1 MARNSAEWADAMQIK
16 IKALQENGTW
26 FLTKLPP
33 GKKSIRCRW
42 VYKIKHKV
50 DGTVERPVDNGNS
63 MSEITHIK
71 ALLHHQFQI
80 KDLGELK
87 YLLGFEW
94 LHYILQDLQV
104 QPNATEV
111 LYCDNNSARHIAHN
125 QSFDE
130 RTKHIKLDCHVVREK
145 IQAKFLRLLPI
156 RSEEQLFDVF
166 TKFPHL
172 SEVVNGE
179 EEITCIPEEREA
191 LLQFK
196 DGIVDDHGMLSSW
209 TTPHC
214 CQWEGIRCSNLTSH
228 IISLDLHGDGERY
241 MSGEIHMSLM
251 ELPQLQ
257 YLNLS
262 SNSFPDTHIP
272 DFLASLKNL
281 KYLDLSLEISPNCSI
296 FISHLYLSLNGFEGN
311 IPSQL
316 GNLSQ
321 LHELYLVG
329 YDGNLKISDGGQWLS
344 NLISLTHLYLDSVS
358 NLNRSHTWLQGIAKL
373 PQVKELSL
381 TNCSLSDDFILSSK
395 FNFSTSLS
403 VLHLSHNTFTSIV
416 FQWLS
421 NITSDLVDLDLSA
434 NLLEGSTLI
443 DFGIVM
449 NSLRH
454 LDLSSNNLTE
464 DLPSILGNLSS
475 GCVRQSLQ
483 ELDLSWN
490 HITGTLSDISIF
502 SSLKSLFLRGN
513 QLSGRIPEGVKLPST
528 LEYFLISSNSLQGG
542 IPKSFGDAC
551 SLCYL
556 DMSFN
561 SLSDELPMIISHL
574 SGCARYSLQ
583 QLYLHDN
590 QINGTLPDFS
600 TFTSLQTLDL
610 SENKLN
616 GEIPMD
622 IQFPPKLETLYMY
635 SNSLKGVL
643 TDYHF
648 ANMSKLQNLYLSDNS
663 LGFAFT
669 QNWVPSFQLLSI
681 YLRSCQLGPTF
692 PTWLQTQ
699 NKFVEID
706 ISNATISGIIPE
718 WFWAKLPLQKV
729 MKMNISYNS
738 LQGTIPNVSSTY
750 VSSSIHLG
758 SNRFEG
764 SIPLFLRNSKILDLS
779 KNKFSNPLLFLC
791 GGDANS
797 VQIHLDISY
806 NQLYGDIPD
815 CWKQMNSLVYLDL
828 SYNNFSGKIPTS
840 MGWLLGLQVLLL
852 RNNNLVGGIPF
863 SIRNC
868 TKLVMFDL
876 SENRL
881 SGSIPD
887 WIGTKKELQILSL
900 RKNQFFGSLPL
911 MVCCLRRLH
920 LLDLSQNN
928 LSGKIPK
935 CINNLTSMAQTT
947 SSIFDESHWYTL
959 EIGLSI
965 TTIFYYL
972 NAWLTWKGSK
982 QMFMDKGLSL
992 LKIIDLSSNQFSE
1005 EIPIEIEK
1013 LSGLISLNLSRNSL
1027 IGKIP
1032 SNIGNITS
1040 LDSLDLSRNRLVG
1053 SIPLSLAQ
1061 IYRLGVLDLSHNQL
1075 SGEIPTSTQLQSFN
1089 KSSYEDNLD
1098 LCGPPLEKL
1107 CIDEELTKKP
1117 NVNVYKDEYSFFNNE
1132 FFISM
1137 AIGFALS
1144 FWMVFGSILFIRSWR
1159 WSYFNF
1165 LNNLEDNVHVKIAI
1179 VRVFKHDRDYQAPET
1194 HRLAR
1199 LHL

>member
-1 MARNSAEWADAMQIK
+1 
-16 IKALQENGTW
+16 
-26 FLTKLPP
+26 
-33 GKKSIRCRW
+33 
-42 VYKIKHKV
+42 
-50 DGTVERPVDNGNS
+50 
-63 MSEITHIK
+63 
-71 ALLHHQFQI
+71 
-80 KDLGELK
+80 
-87 YLLGFEW
+87 
-94 LHYILQDLQV
+94 
-104 QPNATEV
+104 
-111 LYCDNNSARHIAHN
+111 
-125 QSFDE
+125 
-130 RTKHIKLDCHVVREK
+130 
-145 IQAKFLRLLPI
+145 
-156 RSEEQLFDVF
+156 
-166 TKFPHL
+166 
-172 SEVVNGE
+172 
-179 EEITCIPEEREA
+179 
-191 LLQFK
+191 
-196 DGIVDDHGMLSSW
+196 W

-214 CQWEGIRCSNLTSH
+214 CQWEGIRCSNLTSN
-228 IISLDLHGDGERY
+228 IISLDLHGDGEERY
-241 MSGEIHMSLM
+241 LTGEIRKSLM

-257 YLNLS
+257 YMDLGF
-262 SNSFPDTHIP
+262 NSFQDTHIP
-272 DFLASLKNL
+272 EFLGSLKNL
-281 KYLDLSLEISPNCSI
+281 KYLDLSYCDFGGRIPSQLGSLSHLKYLNLANNSLNGSI
-296 FISHLYLSLNGFEGN
+296 PYQLGNLSQLQHLYLSLNGFEGNIPPQLGKLSQLQDLYLSLDGFEGN

-329 YDGNLKISDGGQWLS
+329 YDGNLKSSDGGQWLS

-373 PQVKELSL
+373 PQLKELSL

-403 VLHLSHNTFTSIV
+403 VLGLSHNTFTSAMI
-416 FQWLS
+416 FQWVS
-421 NITSDLVDLDLSA
+421 NITSNLVELYLSD
-434 NLLEGSTLI
+434 NQLEGFTSS

-449 NSLRH
+449 NSLRY
-454 LDLSSNNLTE
+454 LDLSFNYLKARDLKSFINICTLHSLYLFSNNFTE

-475 GCVRQSLQ
+475 GCVRKSLQ
-483 ELDLSWN
+483 KLDLSWN
-490 HITGTLSDISIF
+490 HITGTLSDISVF
-502 SSLKSLFLRGN
+502 SSLKSLFLNKN

-528 LEYFLISSNSLQGG
+528 LEDFSISSNSLQGG

-551 SLCYL
+551 SLLSL
-556 DMSFN
+556 DISYN

-583 QLYLHDN
+583 KLYLRDN

-600 TFTSLQTLDL
+600 TFTSLRELYLQN
-610 SENKLN
+610 NKLN

-622 IQFPPKLETLYMY
+622 IQFPPKLEELYIS

-648 ANMSKLQNLYLSDNS
+648 ANMSKLEYLDLSDNS

-699 NKFVEID
+699 NKFVDID

-729 MKMNISYNS
+729 MTMNISYNS

-750 VSSSIHLG
+750 VSTSMHLG

-779 KNKFSNPLLFLC
+779 KNKFSNPLLLLC

-806 NQLYGDIPD
+806 NQLSGDIPD

-828 SYNNFSGKIPTS
+828 SYNNFSGKIPSS
-840 MGWLLGLQVLLL
+840 MGWLLDLQALFL

-881 SGSIPD
+881 SGSIPY
-887 WIGTKKELQILSL
+887 WIGTKKELEILSL

-947 SSIFDESHWYTL
+947 SSISDESHWYML
-959 EIGLSI
+959 KIGLSSVSMP
-965 TTIFYYL
+965 YYL

-982 QMFMDKGLSL
+982 QKFMDKGLSL
-992 LKIIDLSSNQFSE
+992 LKIIDLSSNHFSE
-1005 EIPIEIEK
+1005 EIPLEIEK
-1013 LSGLISLNLSRNSL
+1013 LSGLISLNLSRNNL

-1061 IYRLGVLDLSHNQL
+1061 IYRLGVLDLSHNHL
-1075 SGEIPTSTQLQSFN
+1075 SGEIPTGTQLQSFN
-1089 KSSYEDNLD
+1089 KSIYEDNLD

-1107 CIDEELTKKP
+1107 CIDWEPTQKP

-1137 AIGFALS
+1137 GIGFALS
-1144 FWMVFGSILFIRSWR
+1144 FWMVFGSILFKRSWR
-1159 WSYFNF
+1159 RSYFNF
-1165 LNNLEDNVHVKIAI
+1165 LNNLEDNVHVKRAI
-1179 VRVFKHDRDYQAPET
+1179 FVRELKREKD
-1194 HRLAR
+1194 
-1199 LHL
+1199 